1 MSRAVPIKEQ
11 EPATGMLA
19 AIFKAATELG
29 MEDGDKR
36 AN

>member
-19 AIFKAATELG
+19 AILKGAAALG
-29 MEDGDKR
+29 MEDGNKR